1 MDSTNSTVE
10 LVVQQSENVLLSMKD
25 LKNGAKKKGKAR
37 SDLYERFC
45 ANIHSFSI
53 YTIIDPEIEESKEVT
68 DFHDCLDQ
76 FREYFKDVTTDYESI
91 VDIKSAQTAYE
102 KVFPVYNTMV
112 SKLGFPDREVN
123 AKRF

>member
-1 MDSTNSTVE
+1 M
-10 LVVQQSENVLLSMKD
+10 
-25 LKNGAKKKGKAR
+25 
-37 SDLYERFC
+37 YERFC

-53 YTIIDPEIEESKEVT
+53 YTIIDSEIEESKEVT

-76 FREYFKDVTTDYESI
+76 FRTYFKDVTTDYDSI
-91 VDIKSAQTAYE
+91 VDIKSAQVAYE
-102 KVFPVYNTMV
+102 NVFPVYNTMV